1 MILITTYYDE
11 KHPERRKEL
20 IDCLIK
26 NIENPV
32 LTEIHVICENIYPI
46 LENTDK
52 INIVIVSIRW
62 DFRKMIEYANSLNAD
77 HVKIISNTDI
87 YFNKTLLLANT
98 INQKEVYCLTRW
110 EFITEDKLQFYA
122 NFKSQDAWIFKGEL
136 PEDIGEYFMGLP
148 GCDNRFAYELKSKG
162 YKLLNPSFS
171 IQAIHLH
178 LTNLRNYNSIKD
190 KVLGNYYYP
199 LPYAFQQIKDN
210 QLKRVFLLIRRK
222 YFTSLMKRNLQGVDV
237 SLIMAIL
244 SSFMV
249 LYYKFRLKINE

>member
-1 MILITTYYDE
+1 MILITSYY
-11 KHPERRKEL
+11 PESNINRKKEL
-20 IDCLIK
+20 LDCIK
-26 NIENPV
+26 NNLDNPLISEVHIISEIELPTISSPK
-32 LTEIHVICENIYPI
+32 LQCIFT
-46 LENTDK
+46 LERWTFKSLLKYANNLKTDK
-52 INIVIVSIRW
+52 I
-62 DFRKMIEYANSLNAD
+62 
-77 HVKIISNTDI
+77 IILANTDI
-87 YFNKTLLLANT
+87 YFNYT
-98 INQKEVYCLTRW
+98 IFSAKKIKKYDVYALTRW
-110 EFITEDKLQFYA
+110 NYEDESNLVFYA
-122 NFKSQDAWIFKGEL
+122 NFKSQDAWIFKGKL
-136 PEDIGEYFMGLP
+136 PEDIGDYYMGLP

-162 YKLLNPSFS
+162 YKILNPSFS